1 MNPLSRNSMQPQTQQ
16 TTSLN
21 PFTMSPSQAK
31 AEVERIC
38 AERGINQQQLEGL
51 IAQAQAFMQQ
61 AGIK

>member
-1 MNPLSRNSMQPQTQQ
+1 MQQQPQQ
-16 TTSLN
+16 TTSMN
-21 PFTMSPSQAK
+21 PFAMTPMQAK

-51 IAQAQAFMQQ
+51 IAQAQSFMQQ

>member
-1 MNPLSRNSMQPQTQQ
+1 MNPLSRNSTQQQPQK
-16 TTSLN
+16 TSLT
-21 PFTMSPSQAK
+21 PFMMTPSQAK

-51 IAQAQAFMQQ
+51 IAQAQSFMQQ